1 MADVKS
7 LPFCGWKAFL
17 IPIGNLCGNMIWY
30 GNQVKERTCLKKGKT
45 SFFCQHC
52 GYMSPKWLGKC
63 PSCNG
68 WNCFVEERVPD
79 SDMDRHGDLV
89 FDGRPVSIDDVQASE
104 GERMPTGLVEIDRVL
119 GGGIVA
125 GSAVLI
131 GGEPGIGKSTLM
143 LQMMKNIAESGRP
156 VLYISGEESA
166 AQIKLR
172 ADRIAAK
179 VKNLLLL
186 IEVSLEKILDQIK
199 KVQPAIVVVDSVQTV
214 YSGDLMSAPGSVGQV
229 REASSRLILAAKKT
243 AIPVFLIGHV
253 TKDGS
258 IAGPKVLE
266 HMVDTVLY
274 FEGDSGHAYRI
285 IRSIKN
291 RFGPTN
297 EIGVFEMRDRGLV
310 EVPNPSAF
318 FLAER
323 PKNAPGSA
331 VVTSLEGTRP
341 ILVEVQALVSPSN
354 LGMPRRTA
362 IGVDH
367 HRVSLLVAVLDKI
380 CDLRLGGSDVFINVA
395 GGVRV
400 DEPAADLGIVSAMTS
415 SFLNRP
421 IDPKTVILGEVGLT
435 GEVRAV
441 SQMDMR
447 LKEASR
453 MGFTRS
459 LIPQNS
465 YAHLSRKEKMDICT
479 IGSLKELLDNLF

>member
-1 MADVKS
+1 MKKS
-7 LPFCGWKAFL
+7 
-17 IPIGNLCGNMIWY
+17 
-30 GNQVKERTCLKKGKT
+30 KT

-63 PSCNG
+63 PSCSG
-68 WNCFVEERVPD
+68 WNCFAEELVAEPESGHRA
-79 SDMDRHGDLV
+79 DMS
-89 FDGRPVSIDDVQASE
+89 FDGKPMPIDEVPAAE
-104 GERMPTGLVEIDRVL
+104 GERTATGMAEIDRVL

-125 GSAVLI
+125 GSAILI

-143 LQMMKNIAESGRP
+143 LQVMKNLAVTGHK

-166 AQIKLR
+166 SQIKLR
-172 ADRIAAK
+172 SDRIGTAAK
-179 VKNLLLL
+179 DLLLL
-186 IEVSLEKILDQIK
+186 VEVSLEKILDQIK
-199 KVQPAIVVVDSVQTV
+199 KVEPAIVVIDSIQTV
-214 YSGDLMSAPGSVGQV
+214 YSGELMSAPGSVGQV
-229 REASSRLILAAKKT
+229 REASSRLILSAKKNG
-243 AIPVFLIGHV
+243 IPVFLIGHV

-297 EIGVFEMRDRGLV
+297 EIGVFEMRDRGLI

-323 PKNAPGSA
+323 PENAPGSV
-331 VVTSLEGTRP
+331 VVTSMEGTRP
-341 ILVEVQALVSPSN
+341 ILVEIQALVSHSN

-367 HRVSLLVAVLDKI
+367 NRVSLLVAVLDKI
-380 CDLRLGGSDVFINVA
+380 CGLQLGGSDIFINVA

-400 DEPAADLGIVSAMTS
+400 DEPAVDLGIVSAMAS
-415 SFLNRP
+415 SFLDRP
-421 IDPKTVILGEVGLT
+421 VNPRTVVLGEVGLT

-441 SQMDMR
+441 SQMDAR
-447 LKEASR
+447 IKEAAR
-453 MGFTRS
+453 MGFTRCLVPKS
-459 LIPQNS
+459 NTARLTKTAN
-465 YAHLSRKEKMDICT
+465 MDICT
-479 IGSLKELLDNLF
+479 ITSLRELLENLF

>member
-1 MADVKS
+1 M
-7 LPFCGWKAFL
+7 
-17 IPIGNLCGNMIWY
+17 
-30 GNQVKERTCLKKGKT
+30 KKTKT

-68 WNCFVEERVPD
+68 WNCFAEE
-79 SDMDRHGDLV
+79 LV
-89 FDGRPVSIDDVQASE
+89 SEPESGSRNEMQFNSQPMSISEIPADE
-104 GERMPTGLVEIDRVL
+104 GERTLTGLAEIDRVL
-119 GGGIVA
+119 GGGIVG
-125 GSAVLI
+125 GSAILI

-143 LQMMKNIAESGRP
+143 LQVMKNLAQNGRK
-156 VLYISGEESA
+156 VLYVSGEESA
-166 AQIKLR
+166 HQIKLR
-172 ADRIAAK
+172 SNRIGATASD
-179 VKNLLLL
+179 LLVLV
-186 IEVSLEKILDQIK
+186 EVSLQKILEQIK
-199 KVQPAIVVVDSVQTV
+199 KIEPAIVVIDSIQTV

-229 REASSRLILAAKKT
+229 RESSSRLILSAKKNG
-243 AIPVFLIGHV
+243 IPVFLIGHV

-297 EIGVFEMRDRGLV
+297 EIGVFEMQDKGLK

-323 PKNAPGSA
+323 PQNAPGS
-331 VVTSLEGTRP
+331 VVVASLEGTRP
-341 ILVEVQALVSPSN
+341 ILVEIQALVSPSN

-367 HRVSLLVAVLDKI
+367 NRVSLLVAVLDKI
-380 CDLRLGGSDVFINVA
+380 CGLHLGGSDIFINVA

-400 DEPAADLGIVSAMTS
+400 EEPAVDLGVVAAMAS
-415 SFLNRP
+415 SFLDRP
-421 IDPKTVILGEVGLT
+421 VDARTVILGEVGLT

-441 SQMDMR
+441 SQMEVR
-447 LKEASR
+447 VKEAAR
-453 MGFTRS
+453 LGFNRCIVPKTSTAS
-459 LIPQNS
+459 LTKT
-465 YAHLSRKEKMDICT
+465 AKMEICS
-479 IGSLKELLDNLF
+479 ILSLKELLENLF

>member
-1 MADVKS
+1 MAIHIDITIKNMLLWISIVK
-7 LPFCGWKAFL
+7 GK
-17 IPIGNLCGNMIWY
+17 
-30 GNQVKERTCLKKGKT
+30 QDLKKSKT

-68 WNCFVEERVPD
+68 WNCFAEELVETD
-79 SDMDRHGDLV
+79 SGSRAEMK
-89 FDGRPVSIDDVQASE
+89 FDGKPLPIEDIPAQE
-104 GERMPTGLVEIDRVL
+104 GQRTVTGIAEIDRVL
-119 GGGIVA
+119 GGGIVS
-125 GSAVLI
+125 GSAILI

-143 LQMMKNIAESGRP
+143 LQVMKNLAENGHK
-156 VLYISGEESA
+156 VLYVSGEESA
-166 AQIKLR
+166 HQIKLR
-172 ADRIAAK
+172 SNRIGATT
-179 VKNLLLL
+179 KNLLLL
-186 IEVSLEKILDQIK
+186 VEVSLERILEQIK
-199 KVQPAIVVVDSVQTV
+199 KVEPAIVVIDSIQTV

-229 REASSRLILAAKKT
+229 REASSRLILFSKKNG
-243 AIPVFLIGHV
+243 IPVFLVGHV

-297 EIGVFEMRDRGLV
+297 EIGVFEMQDKGLK

-318 FLAER
+318 FLEQR
-323 PKNAPGSA
+323 PQNVPGS
-331 VVTSLEGTRP
+331 VVVPSLEGTRP
-341 ILVEVQALVSPSN
+341 ILVEIQALVSATN

-367 HRVSLLVAVLDKI
+367 NRVSLLVAVLDKI
-380 CDLRLGGSDVFINVA
+380 CGMHLGGSDIFINVA

-400 DEPAADLGIVSAMTS
+400 EEPAVDLGVVAAMAS
-415 SFLNRP
+415 SFLDRP
-421 IDPKTVILGEVGLT
+421 VDSRTVILGEVGLA

-441 SQMDMR
+441 SQIEVR
-447 LKEASR
+447 VKEAARLGFSR
-453 MGFTRS
+453 CLVPKTNAKQLTKIG
-459 LIPQNS
+459 
-465 YAHLSRKEKMDICT
+465 KMEVCAIS
-479 IGSLKELLDNLF
+479 SLKELLENLF

>member
-1 MADVKS
+1 
-7 LPFCGWKAFL
+7 
-17 IPIGNLCGNMIWY
+17 
-30 GNQVKERTCLKKGKT
+30 LKKAKT

-63 PSCNG
+63 PSCSG
-68 WNCFVEERVPD
+68 WNCFAEELF
-79 SDMDRHGDLV
+79 SE
-89 FDGRPVSIDDVQASE
+89 PVSGSRAEMQFDCKPLPIAEIPAEE
-104 GERMPTGLVEIDRVL
+104 GERMLTGLAEIDRVL
-119 GGGIVA
+119 GGGIVS
-125 GSAVLI
+125 GSATLV

-143 LQMMKNIAESGRP
+143 LQVMKNLASNDRK
-156 VLYISGEESA
+156 VLYVSGEESA
-166 AQIKLR
+166 HQIKLR
-172 ADRIAAK
+172 SNRIGAAAAG
-179 VKNLLLL
+179 LLVLV
-186 IEVSLEKILDQIK
+186 EVSLEKILEQIK
-199 KVQPAIVVVDSVQTV
+199 KIEPAIVVIDSIQTI

-229 REASSRLILAAKKT
+229 RESSSRLILSAKKNG
-243 AIPVFLIGHV
+243 IPFFLIGHV

-297 EIGVFEMRDRGLV
+297 EIGVFEMQDKGLR

-323 PKNAPGSA
+323 PQNAAGS
-331 VVTSLEGTRP
+331 VVVSSLEGTRP
-341 ILVEVQALVSPSN
+341 ILVEIQALVSQSN

-367 HRVSLLVAVLDKI
+367 NRVSLLVAVLDKI
-380 CDLRLGGSDVFINVA
+380 CGLHLGGSDIFINVA

-400 DEPAADLGIVSAMTS
+400 EEPAVDLGVVAAMAS
-415 SFLNRP
+415 SFLDRP
-421 IDPKTVILGEVGLT
+421 VDAGTIILGEVGLT

-441 SQMDMR
+441 SQMGIR
-447 LKEASR
+447 IKEAVR
-453 MGFTRS
+453 LGFNRCIVPATNLSS
-459 LIPQNS
+459 LTQTAKIEVCAIHS
-465 YAHLSRKEKMDICT
+465 IR
-479 IGSLKELLDNLF
+479 ELLENIF

>member
-1 MADVKS
+1 MKKS
-7 LPFCGWKAFL
+7 
-17 IPIGNLCGNMIWY
+17 
-30 GNQVKERTCLKKGKT
+30 KT

-63 PSCNG
+63 PSCSG
-68 WNCFVEERVPD
+68 WNCFAEELVAQPD
-79 SDMDRHGDLV
+79 SGGRASMS
-89 FDGRPVSIDDVQASE
+89 FDGKPLPIEEISADE
-104 GERMPTGLVEIDRVL
+104 GERMLTGIAEIDRVL
-119 GGGIVA
+119 GGGIVN
-125 GSAVLI
+125 GSAILI

-143 LQMMKNIAESGRP
+143 LQIMKNIAVGGRK
-156 VLYISGEESA
+156 VLYVSGEESA
-166 AQIKLR
+166 HQIKLR
-172 ADRIAAK
+172 SNRIGASARD
-179 VKNLLLL
+179 LLVLV
-186 IEVSLEKILDQIK
+186 EVSLEKILDHVK
-199 KVQPAIVVVDSVQTV
+199 KIEPAIVVIDSIQTV

-229 REASSRLILAAKKT
+229 REASSRLILSAKKNG
-243 AIPVFLIGHV
+243 IPVFLIGHV

-297 EIGVFEMRDRGLV
+297 EIGVFEMQDKGLK

-323 PKNAPGSA
+323 PQNAPGS
-331 VVTSLEGTRP
+331 VVVPSLEGTRP
-341 ILVEVQALVSPSN
+341 ILVEIQALVSQSN

-367 HRVSLLVAVLDKI
+367 NRVSLLVAVLDRI
-380 CDLRLGGSDVFINVA
+380 CGLHLGGSDIFINVA

-400 DEPAADLGIVSAMTS
+400 EEPAVDLGVVAAMAS
-415 SFLNRP
+415 SFLDRP
-421 IDPKTVILGEVGLT
+421 VDPRTVILGEVGLT

-441 SQMDMR
+441 SQMDVR
-447 LKEASR
+447 VKEAAR
-453 MGFTRS
+453 LGFDKCILPKTNMAS
-459 LIPQNS
+459 LTKT
-465 YAHLSRKEKMDICT
+465 AKMEICA
-479 IGSLKELLDNLF
+479 ISSLKDLLENLF

>member
-1 MADVKS
+1 
-7 LPFCGWKAFL
+7 
-17 IPIGNLCGNMIWY
+17 
-30 GNQVKERTCLKKGKT
+30 LKKTKT

-68 WNCFVEERVPD
+68 WNCFAEE
-79 SDMDRHGDLV
+79 LV
-89 FDGRPVSIDDVQASE
+89 LEPESGSRTEMKFDGKPMQLEDIPAEE
-104 GERMPTGLVEIDRVL
+104 GQRTITGIAEIDRVL
-119 GGGIVA
+119 GGGIVS
-125 GSAVLI
+125 GSAILI

-143 LQMMKNIAESGRP
+143 LQVMKNLAENGHK
-156 VLYISGEESA
+156 VLYVSGEESA
-166 AQIKLR
+166 HQIKLR
-172 ADRIAAK
+172 SNRIGATT
-179 VKNLLLL
+179 KNLLLL
-186 IEVSLEKILDQIK
+186 VEVSLERILEQIK
-199 KVQPAIVVVDSVQTV
+199 KVEPAIVVIDSIQTV

-229 REASSRLILAAKKT
+229 REASSRLILFSKKNG
-243 AIPVFLIGHV
+243 IPVFLVGHV

-297 EIGVFEMRDRGLV
+297 EIGVFEMQDKGLK

-323 PKNAPGSA
+323 PQNVPGS
-331 VVTSLEGTRP
+331 VIVPSLEGTRP
-341 ILVEVQALVSPSN
+341 ILVEIQALVSATN

-367 HRVSLLVAVLDKI
+367 NRVSLLVAVLDKI
-380 CDLRLGGSDVFINVA
+380 CGMHLGGSDIFINVA

-400 DEPAADLGIVSAMTS
+400 EEPAVDLGVVAAMAS
-415 SFLNRP
+415 SFLDRP
-421 IDPKTVILGEVGLT
+421 VDCRTVILGEVGLT
-435 GEVRAV
+435 GEIRAV
-441 SQMDMR
+441 SQMEVR
-447 LKEASR
+447 VKEAARLGFSR
-453 MGFTRS
+453 CIVPTTNAV
-459 LIPQNS
+459 Q
-465 YAHLSRKEKMDICT
+465 LSKIAKMEVCA
-479 IGSLKELLDNLF
+479 IGSLKELLENLF

>member
-1 MADVKS
+1 MKKS
-7 LPFCGWKAFL
+7 
-17 IPIGNLCGNMIWY
+17 
-30 GNQVKERTCLKKGKT
+30 KT

-63 PSCNG
+63 PSCSG
-68 WNCFVEERVPD
+68 WNCFAEELVAQPD
-79 SDMDRHGDLV
+79 SGGRASMS
-89 FDGRPVSIDDVQASE
+89 FDGKPLPIEEISADE
-104 GERMPTGLVEIDRVL
+104 GERMLTGIAEIDRVL
-119 GGGIVA
+119 GGGIVN
-125 GSAVLI
+125 GSAILI

-143 LQMMKNIAESGRP
+143 LQIMKNIAVGGRK
-156 VLYISGEESA
+156 VLYVSGEESA
-166 AQIKLR
+166 HQIKLR
-172 ADRIAAK
+172 SNRIGASARD
-179 VKNLLLL
+179 LLVLV
-186 IEVSLEKILDQIK
+186 EVSLEKILDHVK
-199 KVQPAIVVVDSVQTV
+199 KIEPAIVVIDSIQTV

-229 REASSRLILAAKKT
+229 REASSRLILSAKKNG
-243 AIPVFLIGHV
+243 IPVFLIGHV

-297 EIGVFEMRDRGLV
+297 EIGVFEMQDKGLK

-323 PKNAPGSA
+323 PQNAPGS
-331 VVTSLEGTRP
+331 VVVPSLEGTRP
-341 ILVEVQALVSPSN
+341 ILVEIQALVSQSN

-367 HRVSLLVAVLDKI
+367 NRVSLLVAVLDRI
-380 CDLRLGGSDVFINVA
+380 CGLHLGGSDIFINVA

-400 DEPAADLGIVSAMTS
+400 EEPAVDLGVVAAMAS
-415 SFLNRP
+415 SFLDRP
-421 IDPKTVILGEVGLT
+421 VDPQTVILGEVGLT

-441 SQMDMR
+441 SQMDVR
-447 LKEASR
+447 VKEAAR
-453 MGFTRS
+453 LGFDKCILPKTNMAS
-459 LIPQNS
+459 LTKT
-465 YAHLSRKEKMDICT
+465 AKMEICA
-479 IGSLKELLDNLF
+479 ISSLKDLLENLF

>member
-1 MADVKS
+1 
-7 LPFCGWKAFL
+7 
-17 IPIGNLCGNMIWY
+17 
-30 GNQVKERTCLKKGKT
+30 LKKVKT
-45 SFFCQHC
+45 GFFCQHC

-63 PSCNG
+63 PSCSG
-68 WNCFVEERVPD
+68 WNCFAEELIA
-79 SDMDRHGDLV
+79 SDEQGSRAEMQFG
-89 FDGRPVSIDDVQASE
+89 GEPMPIDEIPAQE
-104 GERMPTGLVEIDRVL
+104 GERTLTGIAEIDRVL

-143 LQMMKNIAESGRP
+143 LQVMKNLAQNGRK
-156 VLYISGEESA
+156 VLYVSGEESA
-166 AQIKLR
+166 SQIKLR
-172 ADRIAAK
+172 ANRIGAEARD
-179 VKNLLLL
+179 LLVLV
-186 IEVSLEKILDQIK
+186 EVSLEKILEQIK
-199 KVQPAIVVVDSVQTV
+199 KVEPAIVVIDSIQTV

-229 REASSRLILAAKKT
+229 REASSRLILSAKKNG
-243 AIPVFLIGHV
+243 IPVFLVGHV

-297 EIGVFEMRDRGLV
+297 EIGVFEMQDRGLK
-310 EVPNPSAF
+310 EVANPSAF

-323 PKNAPGSA
+323 PQNAAGS
-331 VVTSLEGTRP
+331 VVVPSLEGTRP
-341 ILVEVQALVSPSN
+341 ILVEIQALASVSN

-367 HRVSLLVAVLDKI
+367 NRVSLLVAVLDKI
-380 CDLRLGGSDVFINVA
+380 CGLHLGGSDIFINVA

-400 DEPAADLGIVSAMTS
+400 EEPAVDLGIVAAMAS
-415 SFLNRP
+415 SFLDRP
-421 IDPKTVILGEVGLT
+421 VDARTIVLGEVGLA

-441 SQMDMR
+441 SQVETR
-447 LKEASR
+447 VKEAAR
-453 MGFTRS
+453 LGFNRCIVPKSNMPS
-459 LIPQNS
+459 LAKMAKVEIFSINS
-465 YAHLSRKEKMDICT
+465 LA
-479 IGSLKELLDNLF
+479 ELLENLF